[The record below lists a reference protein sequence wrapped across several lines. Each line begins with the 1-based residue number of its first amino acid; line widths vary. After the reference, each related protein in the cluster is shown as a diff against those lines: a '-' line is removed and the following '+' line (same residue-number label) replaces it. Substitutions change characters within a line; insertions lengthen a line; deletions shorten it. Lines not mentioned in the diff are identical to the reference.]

1 VGARG
6 MVLSEFQEVSMA
18 VASLGKSS
26 MQDYIFTLRQI
37 NKYTISK
44 QTNNDQMIKQNNG
57 LHCRSL
63 KLPKTYT

>member
-1 VGARG
+1 
-6 MVLSEFQEVSMA
+6 MVLSGFQEVSTA

-37 NKYTISK
+37 NKQTNK
-44 QTNNDQMIKQNNG
+44 QTNYDQMIKQNNG